1 MAIVN
6 SIFTWLMKKRIHQIE
21 LFMKYPYDVQE
32 EWFHSL
38 IDSAENTE
46 WGKLYDYK
54 SILTP
59 KQYQERVPI
68 QNYDTLKLY
77 IERMLNGEQNILWP
91 SDIKWFAKSSGT
103 TSDRSKFIPVSQES
117 LEECHFK
124 GGKDMLSIY
133 CNNRPDNQMFT
144 GKGLVLGGSHQVN
157 QLNEDCFYGDLSA
170 VLIKNLPI
178 WAEYYRTPDMS
189 IALMDNYEIKMDRM
203 AEATIHE
210 NVTSI
215 SGVPTWTIVLAKKV
229 LELT

>member
-32 EWFHSL
+32 EWFHTL

-54 SILTP
+54 TILTVQ
-59 KQYQERVPI
+59 QYQERVPI
-68 QNYDTLKLY
+68 QNYDTLKPY

-103 TSDRSKFIPVSQES
+103 TSDRSKFIPVSEES

-124 GGKDMLSIY
+124 GGRI
-133 CNNRPDNQMFT
+133 
-144 GKGLVLGGSHQVN
+144 
-157 QLNEDCFYGDLSA
+157 CF
-170 VLIKNLPI
+170 PF
-178 WAEYYRTPDMS
+178 
-189 IALMDNYEIKMDRM
+189 IAI
-203 AEATIHE
+203 TC
-210 NVTSI
+210 
-215 SGVPTWTIVLAKKV
+215 G
-229 LELT
+229 